1 MFFFIA
7 LLTNTPQDDAIIQR
21 VVIHMTSDIV
31 GYIMRKL
38 LSLFS
43 MSDNENKSSNNDLHT
58 VTMLVNYLQL

>member
-21 VVIHMTSDIV
+21 VVIHMTSNIA
-31 GYIMRKL
+31 GYSMRKL